1 MIMTDKPQVFVIKTS
16 SKTVLSD
23 YTKLMHMA
31 NYQKRFPKDLKTIIK
46 LNLSWSKFF
55 PACSSPPWQVEGVLK
70 TMIEDGYDPR
80 KLFTAENRTVVTNIA
95 KGLTQNRWEPI
106 IKKYGAWFVPLT
118 RVPFIPYDDELRSK
132 FETLKDKELHVLDSK
147 IFPNGFKIPQFY
159 IGKPIIHT
167 PTMKTHG
174 HTGAVGGS
182 LKQTKDAL
190 KHGGITCALKN
201 AFGGLLTKR
210 RHFSHQYISEVLVD
224 LLIIQKQIHPEIM
237 AVVDGTVCGDGA
249 GPRTMIPRIKN
260 HLLAGYDQVAVD
272 AVVAKM
278 MGFEPM
284 NLPAIKLAHDEGLGC
299 GDVDQIEMIGED
311 VSNIN
316 WKFEVKR
323 SLVIWGDQMVRKG
336 KLSFLHPLMHNKL
349 FMTLPILGSLVY
361 HDMFWYPTI
370 GKKIIKAFKQTEW
383 GKIFENYPA
392 KTSGIINKIN

>member
-1 MIMTDKPQVFVIKTS
+1 MTEKSQIFVVKTTPKS
-16 SKTVLSD
+16 VLDD
-23 YTKLMHMA
+23 YKKLMHMA
-31 NYQKRFPKDLKTIIK
+31 EYQKRFPKDLKTIIK

-55 PACSSPPWQVEGVLK
+55 PSCSSPPWQLEGVLK
-70 TMIEDGYDPR
+70 AMKEDGYDPN

-95 KGLTQNRWEPI
+95 KGLKGNKWGPL

-118 RVPFIPYDDELRSK
+118 KIPFIPYNDALRSK

-147 IFPNGFKIPQFY
+147 IFPNGFRIPEFY
-159 IGKPIIHT
+159 LGKPIIHL

-174 HTGAVGGS
+174 HTGAVGGT
-182 LKQTKDAL
+182 LKDTYDEMKN
-190 KHGGITCALKN
+190 GGITCAMKN

-237 AVVDGTVCGDGA
+237 AIVDGTVCGDGA

-278 MGFEPM
+278 LGFEPLK
-284 NLPAIKLAHDEGLGC
+284 LPAIKLAHDEGLGC
-299 GDVDQIEMIGED
+299 GDFDQIEIIGED
-311 VSNIN
+311 ISNVD
-316 WKFEVKR
+316 WKFKVKR

-336 KLSFLHPLMHNKL
+336 NLSFLNPLMHNKL
-349 FMTLPILGSLVY
+349 FMTLPILGSLIY

-370 GKKIIKAFKQTEW
+370 GKKKVKKFMKTSW
-383 GKIFENYPA
+383 GKMFEDYPDN
-392 KTSGIINKIN
+392 SPGILNRHD

>member
-1 MIMTDKPQVFVIKTS
+1 MKVKPQIYVVKTTP
-16 SKTVLSD
+16 KTVLDD
-23 YTKLMHMA
+23 YRNLMHLTE
-31 NYQKRFPKDLKTIIK
+31 YQKRFPKNLKTIIK

-70 TMIEDGYDPR
+70 TMIEDGYQPQ

-95 KGLTQNRWEPI
+95 KGISGNRWGSI
-106 IKKYGAWFVPLT
+106 IKKYGVWFVPLT
-118 RVPFIPYDDELRSK
+118 KIPFIPYNDALRSK

-147 IFPNGFKIPQFY
+147 IFPNGFRIPQFY
-159 IGKPIIHT
+159 LGKPIIHL

-174 HTGAVGGS
+174 HTGAIGGS
-182 LKQTKDAL
+182 LKGTENEL
-190 KHGGITCALKN
+190 KHGGITCSMKN

-210 RHFSHQYISEVLVD
+210 RHFSHQYMSEVLVD

-237 AVVDGTVCGDGA
+237 AIVDGSVCGDGA

-278 MGFEPM
+278 MGFDPLT
-284 NLPAIKLAHDEGLGC
+284 LPAIKMAHDEGLGC
-299 GDVDQIEMIGED
+299 GDIDQIEIIGED
-311 VSNIN
+311 ITDIN
-316 WKFEVKR
+316 WKFNVKR

-336 KLSFLHPLMHNKL
+336 KLSFLNPLMHNKL

-370 GKKIIKAFKQTEW
+370 GKQRIDKFMQTEW
-383 GKIFENYPA
+383 GKTFESYPEY
-392 KTSGIINKIN
+392 TSGKINKYN

>member
-1 MIMTDKPQVFVIKTS
+1 MKEKPQIFVVKTTP
-16 SKTVLSD
+16 KTVLVD
-23 YTKLMHMA
+23 YKNLMHLTE
-31 NYQKRFPKDLKTIIK
+31 YQKRFPKDFKTIIK

-70 TMIEDGYDPR
+70 TMTEDGYQPQN
-80 KLFTAENRTVVTNIA
+80 LFTAENRTVVTNIA
-95 KGLTQNRWEPI
+95 KGISGNRWGPI
-106 IKKYGAWFVPLT
+106 IKKYGVWFLPLT
-118 RVPFIPYDDELRSK
+118 KIPFIPYNDALRSK

-147 IFPNGFKIPQFY
+147 IFPNGFRIPQFY
-159 IGKPIIHT
+159 LGKPIIHL

-182 LKQTKDAL
+182 LKDTENEL
-190 KHGGITCALKN
+190 KHGGITCSMKN

-210 RHFSHQYISEVLVD
+210 RHFSHQYMSEVLVD

-237 AVVDGTVCGDGA
+237 AIVDGSVCGDGA

-278 MGFEPM
+278 MGFDPLT
-284 NLPAIKLAHDEGLGC
+284 LPAIKMAHDEGLGC
-299 GDVDQIEMIGED
+299 GDIDQIEIIGED
-311 VSNIN
+311 ITNIN
-316 WKFEVKR
+316 WKFNVRR

-370 GKKIIKAFKQTEW
+370 GKQRIDKFKQTEW
-383 GKIFENYPA
+383 GKIFESYPEY
-392 KTSGIINKIN
+392 TSGKINKYN